1 MPQWVDRS
9 DNEDQRMPNN
19 NNNDDDDDV
28 RMPDYEE
35 DVGKHRKVC
44 YLLNQVLL
52 LSSTTR

>member
-44 YLLNQVLL
+44 YLLNQLLL